1 MSAVEISQA
10 CKPAVTES
18 HCASDLPVLPNIPLG
33 EKHDV
38 NHFLSMSFC
47 RLHAQWISRLKTQD
61 SALTCK
67 RCLQLARSMEQGTC
81 FHPVECILAVQDSQS
96 QSCFHRSML
105 YFRDICLRASN
116 VSQMRQNHRKQN
128 QVSPEAH
135 HIENHHIE
143 NQNESEAKKDRALQQ
158 ADHVVV
164 KRASGCAPGKVCI
177 GQHALGKGGWTPVM
191 LITANDTCNRKVFS
205 IYT

>member
-1 MSAVEISQA
+1 MLNGSQ
-10 CKPAVTES
+10 
-18 HCASDLPVLPNIPLG
+18 D
-33 EKHDV
+33 
-38 NHFLSMSFC
+38 
-47 RLHAQWISRLKTQD
+47 SRLKTVPSLVRD
-61 SALTCK
+61 AFNWLEAWSKAPVFTL
-67 RCLQLARSMEQGTC
+67 SY
-81 FHPVECILAVQDSQS
+81 PVECILAVQDSQS

-191 LITANDTCNRKVFS
+191 LRTANDTCNRKVFN
-205 IYT
+205 I